1 MAGDP
6 VRVCEKVRYNSLVE
20 KVFLKR
26 SKRILDGHLWVFSN
40 ELTESPRRFEPGSLV
55 EVHDRTAFLG
65 IGYIN
70 PRSLI
75 AVRLLTRRKETID
88 ASFFRDRIGDALR
101 YRQSFLEDQRSFRV
115 LFSEG
120 DYLPGLIVDKFDDV
134 LVAQFLTLGIERL
147 GETIAGVLDDM
158 FRPRCMVLRNTSRS
172 RTLEGLPLETK
183 VLAGNPEP
191 LPRVTE
197 GSLTIEVDPLSGQ
210 KTGFFLDQRE
220 NRIAL
225 SRYVRGGKGL
235 DLFCYSG
242 TWALHLA
249 QRGVV
254 MTGIDESEAAL
265 SQAQRNARLNGLD
278 SRIAFRKDDV
288 FHYLGEAKGDEYD
301 VVVLDPPAFAKS
313 AANLREALRGYLD
326 INSRALKIVRP
337 GGFLAT
343 SSCSHH
349 VDRAVFLDMLHRASR
364 LAGRRVRL
372 LEYRHQS
379 RDHPILLSV
388 PETAYLKCAF
398 LEVQ

>member
-1 MAGDP
+1 M
-6 VRVCEKVRYNSLVE
+6 EME

-40 ELTESPRRFEPGSLV
+40 ELAESPKRFEPGSLV
-55 EVHDRTAFLG
+55 EVHDRTSFLG

-75 AVRLLTRRKETID
+75 AVRLLTRRNETID
-88 ASFFRDRIGDALR
+88 ESFIRDRIGDALR
-101 YRQSFLEDQRSFRV
+101 YRQSFLDDQRSFRV

-147 GETIAGVLDDM
+147 GETVAGVLDDM
-158 FRPRCMVLRNTSRS
+158 FRPRSMVLRNTSRS

-197 GSLTIEVDPLSGQ
+197 GPLTMEVDPLSGQ

-225 SRYVRGGKGL
+225 GRYLSGGKGL

-242 TWALHLA
+242 AWALHLA
-249 QRGVV
+249 QRGVM
-254 MTGIDESEAAL
+254 MTGVDESESAL
-265 SQAQRNARLNGLD
+265 SQAQRNTRLNGLD
-278 SRIAFRKDDV
+278 SHIAFRKGDV
-288 FHYLGEAKGDEYD
+288 FHYLGEALARGDDYD

-313 AANLREALRGYLD
+313 AATLREALRGYLD
-326 INSRALKIVRP
+326 INTRALKIVRP
-337 GGFLAT
+337 GGLLAT

-372 LEYRHQS
+372 LEYRYQS